1 MLQTKIVTQCLQP
14 KQSVEYR
21 SKIQL
26 VLGNPLNS
34 MKNSAVEFVIGY
46 KNFEKTIHE
55 EILVYDK
62 SGMIS
67 QLGGVVSLFIGIS
80 FFTLFSDCLDFI
92 QKKIM

>member
-1 MLQTKIVTQCLQP
+1 MTQCLQP
-14 KQSVEYR
+14 KHSVEYQ

-26 VLGNPLNS
+26 VMGNPLND
-34 MKNSAVEFVIGY
+34 KTNSTVYVTIRY
-46 KNFEKTIHE
+46 KSFEKTIHE

-62 SGMIS
+62 SGMVS

-92 QKKIM
+92 QKKTM

>member
-1 MLQTKIVTQCLQP
+1 MTQCLQP
-14 KQSVEYR
+14 KHSLEYQ

-26 VLGNPLNS
+26 VMGNPLND
-34 MKNSAVEFVIGY
+34 KTNSTRVYVVIRY
-46 KNFEKTIHE
+46 KSFEKTIHE

-62 SGMIS
+62 SGMVS